1 MKRRSSSGGKTCS
14 SSTLPIIV
22 TRDDGVVIG
31 LWAGLGKRTTGDATE
46 LNLETFG
53 MLSQGMR
60 EPEVVDRTGQSNR
73 PRQTSLGGKHRYHRE
88 PVEQA
93 FRMLVMGS
101 IRGCARLHGLHHH
114 IVLMASSPSL
124 RCGFGISGW
133 SHL

>member
-1 MKRRSSSGGKTCS
+1 MKQGMTVWLLGFGLVFGSGQ
-14 SSTLPIIV
+14 LV
-22 TRDDGVVIG
+22 
-31 LWAGLGKRTTGDATE
+31 DATE
-46 LNLETFG
+46 VNLETFG

-88 PVEQA
+88 PVEEA